1 MSGTTTASKDP
12 QSIPGNT
19 DPVDASKLHLLVYS
33 FLLQNN
39 HGRTAQAFA
48 RTSGLAT
55 SGHLASDTTPAYLST
70 PFTSNVATDTL
81 PAAANGCGKSGSN
94 KKDAQ
99 GIEGNGRK
107 DSAVDGDVKQ
117 AASSAGEL
125 VDHHIE
131 YLRIRQSK
139 FIDI

>member
-12 QSIPGNT
+12 QSIAGNT
-19 DPVDASKLHLLVYS
+19 GPVDASKLHLLVYS

-70 PFTSNVATDTL
+70 PFTNNVATDTL
-81 PAAANGCGKSGSN
+81 PAAANGCGKSSS

-117 AASSAGEL
+117 PASSAGEL